1 VEQAFHPTRRNLL
14 QLSARSCTWH
24 NHEPLRPTQTACLGS
39 PTTTATTSADKRKA
53 KSYPAWAAMT
63 AMNFLAAFN
72 IRLRA
77 NVVKGNILFAPPG
90 QWLLQLPIPVC
101 KPLSSFL
108 IPVHC
113 LGLGRPS
120 APNLTCLPVISTTD
134 TPFSRCPSS
143 FVIHQHGHY

>member
-1 VEQAFHPTRRNLL
+1 MSPDVAWWNRLFHPTRRNLL

-53 KSYPAWAAMT
+53 KK
-63 AMNFLAAFN
+63 FLAAFN

-120 APNLTCLPVISTTD
+120 APKLNVFTKVSPPTCH
-134 TPFSRCPSS
+134 
-143 FVIHQHGHY
+143 IHPPTLRSLAAHPLS